1 MSGSYG
7 ASVCGFRHDSGGMGR
22 AINMTSVDSPGGP
35 VKDSAR
41 RLLDDLE
48 QWGLKDI
55 GDAERQQCPLKGRC
69 CGVPSQTQVW
79 GLTAP
84 ASNLGCP

>member
-35 VKDSAR
+35 AVKNS
-41 RLLDDLE
+41 
-48 QWGLKDI
+48 
-55 GDAERQQCPLKGRC
+55 
-69 CGVPSQTQVW
+69 
-79 GLTAP
+79 P
-84 ASNLGCP
+84 ASAGDTGSIPGPGRSTCLKASRPVDNY